1 MEKKLNPFEEN
12 VQSYDVYELA
22 NWIYRC
28 KNHIPKPETP
38 QEEEQYVKKVKAFTS
53 QWEAHREANKELYNS
68 KKYHDA
74 LIGSNYSRPKIYAK
88 HGKNRVDISEL
99 VYPDRMEWIGSL
111 PTKNGDEFKQL
122 LKNNM
127 IDTIDEYLI
136 LVKEAFK
143 HEDYKTY
150 IEGLLKK
157 FFKSAYIQI
166 NLVSLEKGTDITK
179 MTKDELLEALNKQN
193 RPKDYYLKRCPTK
206 NEKSSFIRN
215 FEEHCVSKSTYFE
228 WKTEALQERYFDKR
242 FFVVLGLM
250 LGLPKEEF
258 TTFLSFNG
266 YCCCDSK
273 RMFDKIIYDGV
284 SKGYPLRYIYTLIN
298 LSNAELEKRFGGNFG
313 KMQPLVSDPYKMSL
327 GTNYFKKKEI

>member
-1 MEKKLNPFEEN
+1 
-12 VQSYDVYELA
+12 
-22 NWIYRC
+22 
-28 KNHIPKPETP
+28 
-38 QEEEQYVKKVKAFTS
+38 
-53 QWEAHREANKELYNS
+53 
-68 KKYHDA
+68 
-74 LIGSNYSRPKIYAK
+74 
-88 HGKNRVDISEL
+88 
-99 VYPDRMEWIGSL
+99 
-111 PTKNGDEFKQL
+111 
-122 LKNNM
+122 
-127 IDTIDEYLI
+127 
-136 LVKEAFK
+136 
-143 HEDYKTY
+143 
-150 IEGLLKK
+150 
-157 FFKSAYIQI
+157 
-166 NLVSLEKGTDITK
+166 